1 MSLVERGSVSIG
13 ETDWQAC
20 YYHECA
26 EVRTKVYTGPGTSR
40 DGVIKT
46 GWELRQKVSKL
57 SGFFFFFNVG
67 SICLVARWTHK
78 TFLASTI
85 SCIRHKGL

>member
-57 SGFFFFFNVG
+57 SGFFFFLMLDQFAWWQDG
-67 SICLVARWTHK
+67 HTRL
-78 TFLASTI
+78 F
-85 SCIRHKGL
+85 